1 MIDESSSTALAVR
14 DEPVAVVAGPRPVR
28 LLRPIAQP
36 AQVIEAQNE
45 ARAMV
50 HQALK
55 EGRDYGKIPGTGDKP
70 SMLKPGAERVALAF
84 GCFYGEPKL
93 VEKEVDHDRVVRWV
107 KRKKVW
113 YTERGGARKFKWEEE
128 SGESLGLYRYVLEVP
143 VIERGTG
150 EVVGSGVGAC
160 SSMESKY
167 VDRPRDS
174 ENTVLKM
181 AFKRA
186 MVAACLVTF
195 GLSDEF
201 TQDVE
206 DMAQFSRAE
215 EGEQRTDPTNGV
227 AATPAPTAGKETPST
242 TAATEAQRQ
251 DIRKLLQSEH
261 LEMDESTKLKY
272 VQLAASSRL
281 TSDRAKSI
289 IENLLKLTM
298 QKAMEEEQ
306 ARPTTRSTPGAPS
319 ETAKV
324 ANGDAEVP
332 GVARISQRIASL
344 LQNEKLT
351 APDGAEDLAAFKAR
365 LAKADTIEALQLLPA
380 DVEQYVEL
388 PF

>member
-1 MIDESSSTALAVR
+1 MIDSEPGTALAVQG
-14 DEPVAVVAGPRPVR
+14 EPVAVVAGPRPVR
-28 LLRPIAQP
+28 LLRPIAEP

-84 GCFYGEPKL
+84 GCFYGEARI
-93 VEKEVDHDRVVRWV
+93 VEKEVEHDRKVEWT
-107 KRKKVW
+107 KRKKDW
-113 YTERGGARKFKWEEE
+113 YTERGQRKFRWLEE
-128 SGESLGLYRYVLEVP
+128 SGTSLGLYRYVVEVP
-143 VIERGTG
+143 VVERATG
-150 EVVGSGVGAC
+150 QVVGSGLGAC

-167 VDRPRDS
+167 VDRPRES

-206 DMAQFSRAE
+206 DMAQFNRSE

-281 TSDRAKSI
+281 TQDRAETI
-289 IENLLKLTM
+289 IKNLGELT
-298 QKAMEEEQ
+298 MEEEQ

-332 GVARISQRIASL
+332 GVARISQRIAVL

-351 APDGAEDLAAFKAR
+351 SPDGAEDLAAFKAR
-365 LAKADTIEALQLLPA
+365 LAKADTIEALQLLVA
-380 DVEQYVEL
+380 DVEQYIEL